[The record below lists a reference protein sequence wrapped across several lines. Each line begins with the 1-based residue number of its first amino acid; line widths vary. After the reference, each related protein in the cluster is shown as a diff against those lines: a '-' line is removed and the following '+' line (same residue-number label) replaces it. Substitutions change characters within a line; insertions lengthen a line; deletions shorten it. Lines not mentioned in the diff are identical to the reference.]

1 MEQLQ
6 RGQSPSSVRFYN
18 FKTIFMAVYGADRI
32 TKREIQDI
40 TSLSWGTVTTM
51 VDRLEEAGYIVKNG
65 KAFTNGRSA
74 AYYSVNRDRGS
85 VIGIDLNLSGA
96 TAVSTDCYG
105 QVRKSVSVPLSKDGA
120 EAVIAQII
128 GMTDEI
134 IKQTPG
140 MIYGIGVAVQGT
152 LDTQHGVSS
161 SILQIPD
168 WKDVRLAE
176 IFEKKFGCKTYLL
189 HDPDCINLAE
199 QKIGANISDYNRGT
213 IALIRIDSGVGLST
227 LINNHL
233 STNGYASELGH
244 ICVEPHGPRC
254 LCGNIGCL
262 EEYAS
267 TGGISRRYTAIG
279 GEPNTPAGE
288 IAERAK
294 EGDRRADSV
303 IRGFCEKL
311 GMAVSSI
318 VNMLPI
324 DTVIFYGELSRVLS
338 ENDAEFRQQFNS
350 HVFMHRQVNVRY
362 SALSGDAAA
371 IGASLWATK
380 NLLRELSFSEME
392 E

>member
-1 MEQLQ
+1 MEHQ
-6 RGQSPSSVRFYN
+6 RGQSPSTIRFYN
-18 FKTIFMAVYGADRI
+18 FKAIYMAIYGSDRI
-32 TKREIQDI
+32 TKREIQDQ

-51 VDRLEEAGYIVKNG
+51 VDRLEDAGYIVRNG
-65 KAFTNGRSA
+65 KASTNGRSA
-74 AYYSVNRDRGS
+74 AYYSVNRERGS

-105 QVRKSVSVPLSKDGA
+105 QVRQSIGMPLSKNGA
-120 EAVIAQII
+120 EAVIEQITE
-128 GMTDEI
+128 MTEEI
-134 IKQTPG
+134 IRKTPG
-140 MIYGIGVAVQGT
+140 MIYGIGVAVQGA

-176 IFEKKFGCKTYLL
+176 ILEKRFGCKTFLL

-199 QKIGANISDYNRGT
+199 QKIGSYISDYNHGN

-227 LINNHL
+227 LINGHL
-233 STNGYASELGH
+233 STNGFSSELGH
-244 ICVEPHGPRC
+244 ICVEQHGPRC
-254 LCGNIGCL
+254 ICGNVGCL

-267 TGGISRRYTAIG
+267 TRGISRRYEALG
-279 GEPNTPAGE
+279 GEPNTPAEE

-294 EGDRRADSV
+294 EGDRHAEAV
-303 IRGFCEKL
+303 IHGFCEKL
-311 GMAVSSI
+311 GVAVSSI

-324 DTVIFYGELSRVLS
+324 DTVIFYGKLAGVLS
-338 ENDAEFRQQFNS
+338 ENGAEFRQLFDS
-350 HVFMHRQVNVRY
+350 HIFMRRKVNVRY
-362 SALSGDAAA
+362 STLSGNAAA

-380 NLLRELSFSEME
+380 NLLRELTFSDLE